1 MSKSVIVGLLLFNA
15 VVATACSPSAND
27 QESKTVITAPPDTV
41 TVKPFLVDVRTP
53 EEFAAGSV
61 KGAVNI
67 PLDEVEARISEFQG
81 KGEIVV
87 FCRSGSR
94 SSQAMSILNEHGVT
108 NVTNGGSWEDVAEK
122 YQ

>member
-1 MSKSVIVGLLLFNA
+1 MSKAIIVALFLAN
-15 VVATACSPSAND
+15 VLVAAACSPSENKR
-27 QESKTVITAPPDTV
+27 ETTTEVVSPTDTV

-67 PLDEVEARISEFQG
+67 PLDQVESRITEFQG
-81 KGEIVV
+81 KEQIVV
-87 FCRSGSR
+87 FCRSGNR
-94 SSQAMSILNEHGVT
+94 SGQAIAILNEHGIT

-122 YQ
+122 YK